1 MQENLLLDP
10 MYDTPSSCVK
20 QVIINSKVVTNEKE
34 PIYLCKDQRHVG
46 DKIIVLDDDEDISNN
61 ETLREVT
68 VM

>member
-1 MQENLLLDP
+1 

-34 PIYLCKDQRHVG
+34 PIYLGKDQRHVG

>member
-1 MQENLLLDP
+1 

-20 QVIINSKVVTNEKE
+20 QVIINSKVVTNEKK
-34 PIYLCKDQRHVG
+34 PIYLGKDQRHVG